1 VSGTRGA
8 LVATASR
15 LPLTASLLLVT
26 ACHSS
31 PEKEQEKLNQQLSSW
46 EATARLA
53 SELSDRGALPGVYV
67 RQIAEVVEQ
76 GKQKVRQ
83 QAAKSSQ

>member
-1 VSGTRGA
+1 MRV
-8 LVATASR
+8 
-15 LPLTASLLLVT
+15 PLTAYLLFVT

-31 PEKEQEKLNQQLSSW
+31 PEKEQEKLRQELKSW
-46 EATARLA
+46 DATARLA
-53 SELSDRGALPGVYV
+53 RELSERGALPAVYL
-67 RQIAEVVEQ
+67 RQISEAIAQ

>member
-1 VSGTRGA
+1 VKGKKRAS
-8 LVATASR
+8 VATAYR
-15 LPLTASLLLVT
+15 LPLAVYLLFVT

-31 PEKEQEKLNQQLSSW
+31 PEKQQEKLRQELSSW
-46 EATARLA
+46 EATDRLVR
-53 SELSDRGALPGVYV
+53 ELSERSALPAVYQ
-67 RQIAEVVEQ
+67 RQIAEAIAQ

>member
-1 VSGTRGA
+1 MRV
-8 LVATASR
+8 
-15 LPLTASLLLVT
+15 PLTAYLLLVT

-31 PEKEQEKLNQQLSSW
+31 PEKEQEKLRQELSSW
-46 EATARLA
+46 DATDRLA
-53 SELSDRGALPGVYV
+53 RELSERGALPAVYQ
-67 RQIAEVVEQ
+67 RQISEAIAQ

>member
-1 VSGTRGA
+1 MSGTRGA
-8 LVATASR
+8 LVATASL

-31 PEKEQEKLNQQLSSW
+31 PEKEQEKLRQQLSSW
-46 EATARLA
+46 EATDRLA
-53 SELSDRGALPGVYV
+53 SELSERGALPGVYV
-67 RQIAEVVEQ
+67 RQIAEVVQQ

>member
-1 VSGTRGA
+1 VSGTRRA
-8 LVATASR
+8 LVSTPSL
-15 LPLTASLLLVT
+15 LPLTASLLLVA

-31 PEKEQEKLNQQLSSW
+31 PEKEQEKLRQQLSSW
-46 EATARLA
+46 EATEHLA
-53 SELSDRGALPGVYV
+53 SELSERGALPGVYA
-67 RQIAEVVEQ
+67 RQIAEVVQQ

>member
-1 VSGTRGA
+1 VSGTRRAVG
-8 LVATASR
+8 ATASL
-15 LPLTASLLLVT
+15 LPLTASLLLLS

-31 PEKEQEKLNQQLSSW
+31 PEKEQEKLRQQLSSW
-46 EATARLA
+46 EATGRLA

>member
-1 VSGTRGA
+1 VSGTRRP
-8 LVATASR
+8 LVATAS
-15 LPLTASLLLVT
+15 LFPLIANLILVT

-31 PEKEQEKLNQQLSSW
+31 PEKQQEKLRQELSSW
-46 EATARLA
+46 EATDRLA
-53 SELSDRGALPGVYV
+53 RELSDRGAVPRVYV
-67 RQIAEVVEQ
+67 RQIAEAVEQ